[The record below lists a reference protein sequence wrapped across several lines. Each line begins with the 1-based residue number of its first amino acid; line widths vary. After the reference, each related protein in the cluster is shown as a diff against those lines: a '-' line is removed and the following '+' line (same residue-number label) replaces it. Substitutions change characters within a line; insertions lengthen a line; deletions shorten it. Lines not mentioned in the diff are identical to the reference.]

1 MTVTLGGWVE
11 METHDI
17 GTSIYNEQPLT
28 ADKRA
33 LKRRSL
39 DSAIAAD
46 DRSAFKMMAMS
57 REGLV
62 TAKYRRV
69 LWPKLLGV
77 DLRGLEEDES
87 DVVEESQSDDT
98 ERTQID
104 DNNTIGNVDENEV
117 GSNNG
122 PPVSTLEGGWHALPP
137 HPEEE
142 QVRLDVN
149 RSFVF
154 YPMFASD
161 NEREERRRDLFDVI
175 AYVLR
180 RNPALSYYQGYHD
193 VAQVLLLVLGRSLA
207 MRVLEH
213 VSLYLLRDF
222 MLPTMDSSI
231 DHLRLL
237 PAIIGAA
244 DSDLGQ
250 LLAGVEPYY
259 ALSSVITV
267 FAHDMDS
274 FDDICTV
281 FDYVFAS
288 GSMVVPLYLYV
299 SMVVSRKAELEA
311 LQTTDCD
318 ILHSVLSQFPSP
330 ISPALLFD
338 VMARASTLL
347 EIYPPQHLDLWSDIS
362 EYSVLKT
369 TAAPQPP
376 GRRYSTTHDLDSHS
390 LGSFRTRLDRT
401 SSAQSYVIEE
411 SEEDEAALEKEMGA
425 DDETDS
431 DSGQRSTTPPSL
443 SDSTATIPNE
453 RPFTNSFME
462 SEKQPLRLLALQ
474 IEESNRKAAEKKRR
488 EEERRRLAQLKAA
501 SANNKVTTNTGGAS
515 SAHIGIFS
523 LARVSELL
531 HENTRNSSN
540 IVVLSRLLRHATR
553 ALLPRTGLGMSLYV
567 GIFSVLMAHYYFNQ
581 GRTELFAG
589 VKLHLQF
596 AWEKMVVRYF

>member
-1 MTVTLGGWVE
+1 

-33 LKRRSL
+33 LKCRSL
-39 DSAIAAD
+39 DSAIAAND
-46 DRSAFKMMAMS
+46 HSAFKMMAMS

-62 TAKYRRV
+62 AAKYRRV

-77 DLRGLEEDES
+77 DLHGLEEDES
-87 DVVEESQSDDT
+87 DAIEESQSNDT
-98 ERTQID
+98 QRTQIG
-104 DNNTIGNVDENEV
+104 DNDSIGNDEEKKAES
-117 GSNNG
+117 GAAT
-122 PPVSTLEGGWHALPP
+122 STLEGGWRALPP

-154 YPMFASD
+154 YPTFAS
-161 NEREERRRDLFDVI
+161 NTEREERRRDLFDVI
-175 AYVLR
+175 TYVLR
-180 RNPALSYYQGYHD
+180 RNLALSYYQGYHD
-193 VAQVLLLVLGRSLA
+193 VGQVLLLVLGRPLA

-250 LLAGVEPYY
+250 LLAGVDPYY
-259 ALSSVITV
+259 ALSSIITV

-281 FDYVFAS
+281 LDYVFAS
-288 GSMVVPLYLYV
+288 GSMVVPLYLYA
-299 SMVVSRKAELEA
+299 SMVVSRKAELMA

-347 EIYPPQHLDLWSDIS
+347 EVYPPQYLDLWSDIS

-376 GRRYSTTHDLDSHS
+376 GRRYSTTYDLD
-390 LGSFRTRLDRT
+390 
-401 SSAQSYVIEE
+401 
-411 SEEDEAALEKEMGA
+411 SEEDEAALENETGV

-431 DSGQRSTTPPSL
+431 DSEKHGTAPPSL

-462 SEKQPLRLLALQ
+462 SEKQPHKLLALQ
-474 IEESNRKAAEKKRR
+474 IEESNRKAAEKKRL
-488 EEERRRLAQLKAA
+488 EDERRRLAKLKAA
-501 SANNKVTTNTGGAS
+501 SVKNKASTDTGGAS
-515 SAHIGIFS
+515 PAHIGIFS

-531 HENTRNSSN
+531 HENTSNSNN
-540 IVVLSRLLRHATR
+540 IVVLSRLLRQATR
-553 ALLPRTGLGMSLYV
+553 ALLPRTGLGISLYV
-567 GIFSVLMAHYYFNQ
+567 GVFSVLMAHYYFNQ
-581 GRTELFAG
+581 GRTEIFAG
-589 VKLHLQF
+589 MKLHFQF
-596 AWEKMVVRYF
+596 AWENLITRYF

>member
-39 DSAIAAD
+39 ESAIAAD

-62 TAKYRRV
+62 AAKYRRV

-77 DLRGLEEDES
+77 DLRGFEEDES
-87 DVVEESQSDDT
+87 DAVEESPSDAT
-98 ERTQID
+98 ESIQIGD
-104 DNNTIGNVDENEV
+104 SISIGNNEEKDVDINS
-117 GSNNG
+117 GAAA
-122 PPVSTLEGGWHALPP
+122 STLEGGWHALPP

-142 QVRLDVN
+142 QVRLDVS

-154 YPMFASD
+154 YPAFSSD
-161 NEREERRRDLFDVI
+161 NEREERRQELFDVI

-193 VAQVLLLVLGRSLA
+193 VAQVLLLVLGPPLA

-244 DSDLGQ
+244 DSDLGR

-267 FAHDMDS
+267 FAHDIDS

-281 FDYVFAS
+281 LDYVFAS
-288 GSMVVPLYLYV
+288 GSMVVPLYLYA

-338 VMARASTLL
+338 VMTRASTLL
-347 EIYPPQHLDLWSDIS
+347 EVYPPQHLDLWSDIS

-376 GRRYSTTHDLDSHS
+376 GRRYSTTHALDSRS
-390 LGSFRTRLDRT
+390 LGSFQTWIDST
-401 SSAQSYVIEE
+401 GSTQSYVIEE
-411 SEEDEAALEKEMGA
+411 LEEDEVTLEKEAGA

-431 DSGQRSTTPPSL
+431 DSGQRGTTPSSL

-462 SEKQPLRLLALQ
+462 SEKQPQKLLTLQ
-474 IEESNRKAAEKKRR
+474 IEESNRKTAEKKRL
-488 EEERRRLAQLKAA
+488 EEERRRLAQLKAT
-501 SANNKVTTNTGGAS
+501 STNSKAFTDTGGAS

-531 HENTRNSSN
+531 HENTRSSSK
-540 IVVLSRLLRHATR
+540 ILVLSRLLRQATR

>member
-1 MTVTLGGWVE
+1 

-33 LKRRSL
+33 LKCRSL
-39 DSAIAAD
+39 DSAIAAND
-46 DRSAFKMMAMS
+46 HSAFKMMAMS

-62 TAKYRRV
+62 AAKYRRV

-77 DLRGLEEDES
+77 DLHGLEEDES
-87 DVVEESQSDDT
+87 DAIEESQSDDT
-98 ERTQID
+98 QRTQIG
-104 DNNTIGNVDENEV
+104 DNDSIGNDEEKKAES
-117 GSNNG
+117 GAAT
-122 PPVSTLEGGWHALPP
+122 STLEGGWRALPP

-154 YPMFASD
+154 YPTFAS
-161 NEREERRRDLFDVI
+161 NTEREERRRDLFDVI
-175 AYVLR
+175 TYVLR
-180 RNPALSYYQGYHD
+180 RNLALSYYQGYHD
-193 VAQVLLLVLGRSLA
+193 VGQVLLLVLGRPLA

-250 LLAGVEPYY
+250 LLAGVDPYY
-259 ALSSVITV
+259 ALSSIITV

-281 FDYVFAS
+281 LDYVFAS
-288 GSMVVPLYLYV
+288 GSMVVPLYLYA
-299 SMVVSRKAELEA
+299 SMVVSRKAELMA

-347 EIYPPQHLDLWSDIS
+347 EVYPPQYLDLWSDIS

-376 GRRYSTTHDLDSHS
+376 GRRYSTTYDLDSHS
-390 LGSFRTRLDRT
+390 IDSFRTRLNST
-401 SSAQSYVIEE
+401 SSMQSYVTKG
-411 SEEDEAALEKEMGA
+411 SEEDEAALENETGV

-431 DSGQRSTTPPSL
+431 DSEKHGTAPPSL

-462 SEKQPLRLLALQ
+462 SEKQPHKLLALQ
-474 IEESNRKAAEKKRR
+474 IEESNRKAAEKKRL
-488 EEERRRLAQLKAA
+488 EDERRRLAKLKAA
-501 SANNKVTTNTGGAS
+501 SVKNKASTDTGGAS
-515 SAHIGIFS
+515 PAHIGIFS

-531 HENTRNSSN
+531 HENTSNSNN
-540 IVVLSRLLRHATR
+540 IVVLSRLLRQATR
-553 ALLPRTGLGMSLYV
+553 ALLPRTGLGISLYV
-567 GIFSVLMAHYYFNQ
+567 GVFSVLMAHYYFNQ
-581 GRTELFAG
+581 GRTEIFAG
-589 VKLHLQF
+589 MKLHFQF
-596 AWEKMVVRYF
+596 AWENLITRYF